1 MYIIVQKSVHSAVLA
16 LALIALGACGNVA
29 DAPPP
34 VAPSRSETRIAA
46 QGATVPAFSNANP
59 PKGTVGATL
68 WGPVEKLP
76 TPPTAVTSSAGVL
89 DIVIDSASIPGN
101 VAARNGLGTIVLGY
115 SLPALRSADWY
126 RQSYQLRVPRADHGP
141 ASVAQVVAYFN
152 LHDRTSRTNLWLGQ
166 VAFDS
171 RCGSGGHVGWD
182 AGTKTHVVNVVAP
195 NFSCTTFGGWRA
207 MTFDVGPAQITAAAT
222 ALRARFPAL
231 KLSTNPADYSLTHA
245 NINPE
250 LAVKPGEAARID
262 VGITRWQL
270 STQP

>member
-1 MYIIVQKSVHSAVLA
+1 MSGLRASLA
-16 LALIALGACGNVA
+16 LLLLAGCVTGTPQPPTVPSGQKTALAV
-29 DAPPP
+29 
-34 VAPSRSETRIAA
+34 
-46 QGATVPAFSNANP
+46 QGATVPAYSNVNP
-59 PKGTVGATL
+59 PKGEIGATL

-76 TPPTAVTSSAGVL
+76 APPTAATSAGGIL
-89 DIVIDSASIPGN
+89 NIVIDSASIPGN
-101 VAARNGLGTIVLGY
+101 VKARNGLGTIVLGY
-115 SLPALRSADWY
+115 SLPAFRQAVWY

-231 KLSTNPADYSLTHA
+231 KLSTNPADYALTHA

-250 LAVKPGEAARID
+250 LAVKPSEAARID

-270 STQP
+270 STNP

>member
-1 MYIIVQKSVHSAVLA
+1 MKALA
-16 LALIALGACGNVA
+16 ASLALILLAGCVTG
-29 DAPPP
+29 APPP
-34 VAPSRSETRIAA
+34 PTAPSGPETRLAG

-68 WGPVEKLP
+68 WGPVERLP
-76 TPPTAVTSSAGVL
+76 VPPTAATSANGVL

-115 SLPALRSADWY
+115 SLPAFRQATWY
-126 RQSYQLRVPRADHGP
+126 RQDYQLRVTRADHGP

-166 VAFDS
+166 IAFDT
-171 RCGSGGHVGWD
+171 RCGNGGHVGWD
-182 AGTKTHVVNVVAP
+182 AGTRTPVVNVLAP
-195 NFSCTTFGGWRA
+195 NFSCTTFGDWRPMSFA
-207 MTFDVGPAQITAAAT
+207 IGPAQITAAVA
-222 ALRARFPAL
+222 ALKARYPAL
-231 KLSTNPADYSLTHA
+231 KLSSNPSDYAISHS
-245 NINPE
+245 NVNPE
-250 LAVKPGEAARID
+250 VAVRPGESARID